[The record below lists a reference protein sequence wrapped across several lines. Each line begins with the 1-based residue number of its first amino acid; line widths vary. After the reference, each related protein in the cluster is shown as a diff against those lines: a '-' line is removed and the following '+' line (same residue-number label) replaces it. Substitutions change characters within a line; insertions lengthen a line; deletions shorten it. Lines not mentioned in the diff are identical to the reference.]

1 MTSDEHDKRNP
12 YAIKDP
18 EINTGRIVRVDE
30 GWLLNPQCTAP
41 ITLLGS
47 TFEAAQAVK
56 RVLEQSY
63 SEQRESVKQLAV
75 LIGMHG
81 LVFKELRHTLEA
93 YRMRCYAEFEKL
105 KANSLEYREAFA
117 NLPVALGGEAMTS
130 GEIRQLFRQSGCSL
144 KQFSAELRLS
154 YSAVA
159 SHFGGRK
166 TSVHIHEAAEKKA
179 RELKAIHRQDE
190 VLSDLR
196 FRAEELAGV
205 PPTAAEALPIWDGE
219 ADAIVFATQIV
230 ERFRRA
236 ATLTLHDIH
245 RIDPGGVYGTLWKI
259 HGPTDVLTCAECREL
274 MEQKFKS
281 NEIPVVPVHPGCR
294 CTVILDTSE
303 LERENQQDSNRH

>member
-1 MTSDEHDKRNP
+1 MTSDKHDERNP

-18 EINTGRIVRVDE
+18 EIDTGRIIQVDE
-30 GWLLNPQCTAP
+30 GWLLNPQCSAS

-47 TFEAAQAVK
+47 TFETAQAVK

-63 SEQRESVKQLAV
+63 NDQSHSVQQLAV
-75 LIGMHG
+75 LIGTHG
-81 LVFKELRHTLEA
+81 LVFKELRHSLEA
-93 YRMRCYAEFEKL
+93 YRMRCSAEFEKL
-105 KANSLEYREAFA
+105 KADSLEYRKAFA
-117 NLPVALGGEAMTS
+117 NSPEAVGEAMTNE
-130 GEIRQLFRQSGCSL
+130 EIRKLFRQSGYSL
-144 KQFSAELRLS
+144 KHFAAELSLS
-154 YSAVA
+154 YSAVT

-166 TSVHIHEAAEKKA
+166 TSVHIHEAAKKKA
-179 RELKAIHRQDE
+179 RELKVIQRQDE

-219 ADAIVFATQIV
+219 ADAIVVATQIV
-230 ERFRRA
+230 ERFRRG
-236 ATLTLHDIH
+236 ATLTLHDIQQ
-245 RIDPGGVYGTLWKI
+245 IDPGGVYGTLWKI

-274 MEQKFKS
+274 MQQKFKS

-303 LERENQQDSNRH
+303 LECGSQQNQ

>member
-1 MTSDEHDKRNP
+1 MPSDERNP
-12 YAIKDP
+12 YAIKDS
-18 EINTGRIVRVDE
+18 EINTGRIIQVDE
-30 GWLLNPQCTAP
+30 GWLLNPQCSAS

-47 TFEAAQAVK
+47 TFETAQAVK

-63 SEQRESVKQLAV
+63 NEQSDSVQQLAV
-75 LIGMHG
+75 LIGTHG
-81 LVFKELRHTLEA
+81 LVFKELRHTLEV
-93 YRMRCYAEFEKL
+93 YRMRCSAEFEKL
-105 KANSLEYREAFA
+105 KADSLEYREAFA
-117 NLPVALGGEAMTS
+117 NSPEAVGEAMTS
-130 GEIRQLFRQSGCSL
+130 EEIRQLFRQSGYSL
-144 KQFSAELRLS
+144 KQFAAERGLS
-154 YSAVA
+154 YPAVT

-166 TSVHIHEAAEKKA
+166 TSVHIHEAAKKKA
-179 RELKAIHRQDE
+179 TELKAIQRQDE

-219 ADAIVFATQIV
+219 ADAVVVATQIV
-230 ERFRRA
+230 ERFRSA

-274 MEQKFKS
+274 MQQKFKS

-303 LERENQQDSNRH
+303 LECGASKIK